1 MRNPL
6 TLLKA
11 GIRMARALRHP
22 ERLGDIL
29 ALADV
34 LAPPEAMRTL
44 VDALERIPCAATAL
58 RERPRVGDLH
68 LPTLRALPPG
78 TLGRA
83 FAEHLDAHGLDPAAL
98 PRPEV
103 HTNAQYVRAHMLE
116 THDVWHVLTGFEADV
131 AGELG
136 LCAFSLA
143 QVGSPFAVGI
153 LAGGLANTLL
163 FAMPERDVRMRA
175 VVRGWLLGKRA
186 GLLFG
191 AAWARMWDMPLEAV
205 RARFGLDVAGVEAL
219 LPSVDSPAT
228 LERPPKRRDA
238 PSGPQ
243 SC

>member
-1 MRNPL
+1 MRNPV
-6 TLLKA
+6 TLLKL
-11 GIRMARALRHP
+11 GYRMLRALRDP

-44 VDALERIPCAATAL
+44 VEALGRSPPAATAL
-58 RERPRVGDLH
+58 RERPRVGDVH
-68 LPTLRALPPG
+68 LPTLRALPAG

-98 PRPEV
+98 PRRDVRTDAE
-103 HTNAQYVRAHMLE
+103 YVRAHMLE
-116 THDVWHVLTGFEADV
+116 THDVWHVLTGFDADV

-143 QVGSPFAVGI
+143 QLGSPFAVGI

-175 VVRGWLLGKRA
+175 MVRGWLLGKRA
-186 GLLFG
+186 ALLFG
-191 AAWARMWDMPLEAV
+191 ATWGRMWDMPLEEA

-219 LPSVDSPAT
+219 LPAVDAPAT
-228 LERPPKRRDA
+228 LARPPRA
-238 PSGPQ
+238 A
-243 SC
+243 